1 MERPDSTARVARPAL
16 PATMRFV
23 DADRAGGPEVLE
35 LASGPLPDLR
45 ESDVLIRV
53 LAAGVNRVDCQQRSG
68 TYAPPPSASRVLGV
82 EVAGEI
88 VATGTSVESLQVGDS
103 VCALVESGGY
113 AEYCAAPARQCL
125 PWPAGYDA
133 IQAAALPETYF
144 TVWAN
149 LFATACLKN
158 GETLLV
164 HGGTSGIG
172 TTAIQLARAFGA
184 RVFATA
190 GSEAKCAACVGLGAE
205 AAIDYKQ
212 QDFVARVREL
222 TQGRGVDV
230 VLDIVGGPYASRNLA
245 CLALKGRLVMIAF
258 IGGAT
263 ADAFDFRRLLVKHLT
278 ITGSTLRPRSV
289 EQKGELADEL
299 RTNVWPLLDA
309 GRCAPVIDSTFPL
322 ADASLAHAR
331 MESSVHIGKIVLTVA

>member
-1 MERPDSTARVARPAL
+1 MGQAAEL
-16 PATMRFV
+16 LK
-23 DADRAGGPEVLE
+23 ADRGVDVVAENG
-35 LASGPLPDLR
+35 LA
-45 ESDVLIRV
+45 
-53 LAAGVNRVDCQQRSG
+53 
-68 TYAPPPSASRVLGV
+68 GV

-149 LFATACLKN
+149 LFATGCLKK

-164 HGGTSGIG
+164 QGGTSGIG

-205 AAIDYKQ
+205 TAIDYKQ

-263 ADAFDFRRLLVKHLT
+263 ADTFDFRRLLVKHLT

-322 ADASLAHAR
+322 ADARLAHAR